1 MTNANELR
9 NIMLR
14 LPEIYRQGDIDGYLS
29 HYASDIT
36 ANFSGTLLNFDE
48 ARAFLKSLFA
58 GNGKTLSFEIGE
70 PQIQFSE
77 NEEAAIVRYPW
88 RERFLFG
95 DGRETDTEY
104 YETDVWY
111 RRNGEWKIAHVHQ
124 STTKEHPIVVR
135 ALPL

>member
-1 MTNANELR
+1 MTNADDLR
-9 NIMLR
+9 NIMRR
-14 LPEIYRQGDIDGYLS
+14 LPEIYKEGDIAGYLS
-29 HYASDIT
+29 HYAPDIT
-36 ANFSGTLLNFDE
+36 ANYSGALVNSNE

-58 GNGKTLSFEIGE
+58 GNGKTLSFQMGE

-88 RERFLFG
+88 REHFQYD
-95 DGRETDTEY
+95 DGRETDIEY

-124 STTKEHPIVVR
+124 STTKEHPITN
-135 ALPL
+135 